1 MTEQQ
6 TSATTELTDNSTG
19 NSENSQAAKTFTQDE
34 VNALMARTKSQ
45 LEKKYSSRYED
56 LGDPDELRDIVAQHR
71 KNKEDYAL
79 KRGEFEKVLQEKL
92 SAKDQEIQKRD
103 RLIEEFRLNTPII
116 DAAARYRAVNP
127 EQVKALVRNN
137 VRLNADGEVEVLDR
151 DGSVKY
157 DDKGQRL
164 TVDTFIQSWL
174 QENPHFVQ
182 PTPSTTATRGNVGFT
197 QDKLDITK
205 LDMKNPEHRKIYAE
219 YRKTAG
225 IAR

>member
-6 TSATTELTDNSTG
+6 TSATEATEVST
-19 NSENSQAAKTFTQDE
+19 ENTQAAKTFTQDE

-45 LEKKYSSRYED
+45 IEKKYSSRYDD
-56 LGDPDELRDIVAQHR
+56 LGDPDELREIVNQHR
-71 KNKEDYAL
+71 KNKEDYQL

-92 SAKDQEIQKRD
+92 SAKDIEIQKRD
-103 RLIEEFRLNTPII
+103 KLIEEFRLNTPIV
-116 DAAARYRAVNP
+116 DAAARFRAVNP
-127 EQVKALVRNN
+127 DQVKALVRNN

-151 DGSVKY
+151 DGQVKY

-164 TVDTFIQSWL
+164 SVEAFVQSWL

-182 PTPSTTATRGNVGFT
+182 PTPSTTATKSNVGFT
-197 QDKLDITK
+197 QSKLDVTK

-219 YRKTAG
+219 YRKSAG
-225 IAR
+225 IA